1 MIGRGTRSQEACHY
15 LDRLPN
21 REKKGFRVIDFWE
34 NDFNKPASEELKQ
47 SLPVLVSLFNTRLK
61 LLEQYLQSNSHTAE
75 QAAIIARLRVQI
87 ALIPVDSFSIKKF
100 MDELEQVQQDQFWQ
114 YLTPDKI
121 DFLKLKIAPL
131 LRYSP
136 GVNVEETTF
145 THKVERLKLQNLGET
160 TSPGVAHSIADDVSC
175 LPSFVFENQKYQRLA
190 NLCLAPQKLHE
201 ADAKTLD
208 HIIDLLAPQMSNKRD
223 KVNPFLNLDLPD
235 YVDLHGY
242 ILLRGGTERIY
253 VQEYKKRVEEN
264 LLQLIDNHPIIAA
277 IGKNET
283 VTDEQLI
290 ELERTLHQTLG
301 GEGLELTPEH
311 IRMAYGTKVGSLIEF
326 LRFSLA
332 LDGIPDYNDII
343 RRQFTKHI
351 QQHSYNKDQLKFLSL
366 VQNVFL
372 QRRHLQLA
380 DLYDAPFASLG
391 EDAVERL
398 FTPEQIQVI
407 IDLTDTL
414 RE

>member
-1 MIGRGTRSQEACHY
+1 M
-15 LDRLPN
+15 
-21 REKKGFRVIDFWE
+21 
-34 NDFNKPASEELKQ
+34 
-47 SLPVLVSLFNTRLK
+47 VSLFNTRLK
-61 LLEQYLQSNSHTAE
+61 LLEQYLQSNSHREGQEAV
-75 QAAIIARLRVQI
+75 IAHLRAQI
-87 ALIPVDSFSIKKF
+87 ALIPADSFSIKKF
-100 MDELEQVQQDQFWQ
+100 ADELEQVQQDQFWQ
-114 YLTPDKI
+114 YLTPAKL

-131 LRYSP
+131 LRYAP
-136 GVNVEETTF
+136 GINVEETTF
-145 THKVERLKLQNLGET
+145 THKVERLKSQNLAGSA
-160 TSPGVAHSIADDVSC
+160 SPEVAHSIAEDVSR
-175 LPSFVFENQKYQRLA
+175 LPSFVFEDQKYQHLA
-190 NLCLAPQKLHE
+190 SLCLSPQKLYE
-201 ADAKTLD
+201 ADAGTLD
-208 HIIDLLAPQMSNKRD
+208 CVIDLLAPQMSNKRD

-242 ILLRGGTERIY
+242 ILLRGGTERLY

-264 LLQLIDNHPIIAA
+264 LLQLIDNHPTITA

-332 LDGIPDYNDII
+332 LDGIPDYNDLI
-343 RRQFTKHI
+343 RRQFDKHI
-351 QQHSYNKDQLKFLSL
+351 AQHSYNADQLKFLSL

-372 QRRHLQLA
+372 HRHRLQLA
-380 DLYDAPFASLG
+380 DLYDAPFTSLG

-398 FTPEQIQVI
+398 FTTEQVQAI
-407 IDLTDTL
+407 IDLANTL
-414 RE
+414 AA